1 MPDMTS
7 QIIALPTLT
16 GVDRELA
23 AVAQAPR
30 PEFILAVKALYQREL
45 AVIAKQQL
53 ADINEFSG
61 LDVVSTITALS
72 DSIIRV
78 LAKRAFAKVEAP
90 ADWMDQVGIFA
101 VGGYGRG
108 ELNPYSDIDLLI
120 MPMDAKSEPWATK
133 ANSEFQAMLWDVKF
147 TVGSSKRAL
156 PELERCIEEDFITA
170 TAVIEQRPLV
180 ASERVAAA
188 LKDLLARFRKR
199 RSQPFLKYKLDELAK
214 RRAAAGASL
223 FIMEPNLKSN
233 AGCLRDVQLLRNIG
247 FIVSG
252 SRNLLHLADLEVITR
267 KDLSD
272 VLVTNDHL
280 LALRSLLHFHHK
292 RKQDVLQLTDQVRI
306 AHELGYADV
315 SKLRAVE
322 HFMKRHYA
330 LVWHVHQ
337 MVELT
342 ASRLKA
348 KNYLGRWTALIAS
361 RRRLTDDSVVI
372 QGQVYLSHGANEF
385 WQKPDAVSRLF
396 ALCRAA
402 QVRGARLSLELQR
415 SIRANLDAID
425 DEERQDPA
433 LAKVFLEML
442 GDAGRL
448 HPILADLHSAGLLG
462 QYLPEFGNLTC
473 HMQFDSYHQYTV
485 DEHTLLAIRNLD
497 RVALGEASGLPGMP
511 RIVPALKR
519 KDLLALSLLL
529 HDMGKY
535 MGRGHVARGAIMVE
549 QVARRLHLTED
560 EEDLVHFLVEKH
572 VILSDASRMRDV
584 HEPSFLKP
592 FAERI
597 SSVENLDYLYC
608 LTWCDAK
615 AVGEGILSG
624 WQEELL
630 GELYTAVH
638 QQLDRSGAQIHV
650 SRHEQLHQAL
660 VAGGIA
666 GPVAE
671 RFIADLPHSYQH
683 QVQPAEVLRHHRV
696 VAQARDT
703 GLGLEYELKDTHVF
717 LVAAVPD
724 RHALFADVAATLSGH
739 GFDIID
745 ARTWVAA
752 SGVVLYSYR
761 LSSIYPTR
769 MKDADVWSR
778 LRTDL
783 LAVAKGELNAEKLLE
798 KRRNSLAAPKPANSG
813 FDDPAVKVEQ
823 RTSDHATIVD
833 VHTKDGVGLLS
844 RLCRA
849 ISNHGCEI
857 TYACINTMGD
867 VAVDVFYVNRSGQK
881 LTDEDAEALR
891 QDLISGLNL
900 PSTASVPA

>member
-1 MPDMTS
+1 MTELSS
-7 QIIALPTLT
+7 QIIHLPTLT
-16 GVDRELA
+16 AVDRELA
-23 AVAQAPR
+23 AIADAPR
-30 PEFILAVKALYQREL
+30 PAFIQAVKALYQREL

-53 ADINEFSG
+53 DDINEFSG

-72 DSIIRV
+72 DSIITV
-78 LAKRAFAKVEAP
+78 LAKRAFAKVGAP

-120 MPMDAKSEPWATK
+120 MPMDARCEPWATQ

-156 PELERCIEEDFITA
+156 PDLERTIEEDFITA

-180 ASERVAAA
+180 AGERVAAA

-199 RSQPFLKYKLDELAK
+199 RSLPFLKYKLDELAK
-214 RRAAAGASL
+214 RRAATGSSL
-223 FIMEPNLKSN
+223 FMMEPNLKSN
-233 AGCLRDVQLLRNIG
+233 PGCLRDVQLLRNIG

-272 VLVTNDHL
+272 VLATNDHL

-292 RKQDVLQLTDQVRI
+292 RKQDVLQLADQVRI
-306 AHELGYADV
+306 ADELGYADV

-348 KNYLGRWTALIAS
+348 KGYLGRWTALIAS

-372 QGQVYLSHGANEF
+372 QGQAYLSQGAHEF
-385 WQKPDAVSRLF
+385 WRLPDAVPRLF

-402 QVRGARLSLELQR
+402 QVRGVRLSLELQR

-425 DEERQDPA
+425 EEERQDPA
-433 LAKVFLEML
+433 IAKLFLEML
-442 GDAGRL
+442 ADTGRL
-448 HPILADLHSAGLLG
+448 HAILADMHSAGLLG

-485 DEHTLLAIRNLD
+485 DEHTLLALRNLD
-497 RVALGEASGLPGMP
+497 RVALGEATGLPGMP
-511 RIVPALKR
+511 RILPALKR

-535 MGRGHVARGAIMVE
+535 MGRGHVARGAIMVD
-549 QVARRLHLTED
+549 QVAHRLHLSEE
-560 EEDLVHFLVEKH
+560 EEDLVHFLVERH
-572 VILSDASRMRDV
+572 VALSDASRMRDV

-597 SSVENLDYLYC
+597 GSVENLDYLYC

-615 AVGEGILSG
+615 AVGDAILSG

-638 QQLDRSGAQIHV
+638 QQLDLSGSQTHA

-660 VAGGIA
+660 VQAGVDA
-666 GPVAE
+666 AAAE
-671 RFIADLPHSYQH
+671 RFIADLPHGYQH
-683 QVQPAEVLRHHRV
+683 QVQPVEIPRHHRV
-696 VAQARDT
+696 FCAARDT
-703 GLGLEYELKDTHVF
+703 GLGLEHEVKDTHVF

-752 SGVVLYSYR
+752 SGIVLYSYR
-761 LSSIYPTR
+761 LSSIYPAR
-769 MKDADVWSR
+769 LKDGDVWTR

-783 LAVAKGELNAEKLLE
+783 LAVSQGTCSAEKLLE

-823 RTSDHATIVD
+823 RTSDQATIVD
-833 VHTKDGVGLLS
+833 VHTKDEVGLLS
-844 RLCRA
+844 RLCRG

-867 VAVDVFYVNRSGQK
+867 VAVDVFYVNRGGQK
-881 LTDEDAEALR
+881 LTDEDAEGLR
-891 QDLISGLNL
+891 QGLIGGLDLK
-900 PSTASVPA
+900 V